1 MMALTMQKSSGAEVD
16 FKAVDRDRIQA
27 IMRDIEAAI
36 DGHDPCAAEVIIA
49 LVAVISREVDNIE
62 CDLSQ
67 GLAAITARETLANRL
82 PHTIPVYDEQLAG
95 DQADEGK

>member
-1 MMALTMQKSSGAEVD
+1 MQKSSGAEVD
-16 FKAVDRDRIQA
+16 FKAVDRDRVQA

-62 CDLSQ
+62 CDLCQ
-67 GLAAITARETLANRL
+67 GLAAITARDTLANRL
-82 PHTIPVYDEQLAG
+82 AETITEYEEQLDG
-95 DQADEGK
+95 DESDDGQAHVH